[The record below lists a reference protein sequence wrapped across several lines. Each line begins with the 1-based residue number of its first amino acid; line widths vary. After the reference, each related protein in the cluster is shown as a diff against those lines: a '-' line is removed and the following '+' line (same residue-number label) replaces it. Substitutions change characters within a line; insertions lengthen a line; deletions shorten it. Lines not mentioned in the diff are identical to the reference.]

1 MAVFC
6 KEPKVKVLPK
16 TQDEEP
22 CSAKQGIMKLNWSL
36 YCMHDLITLVWV
48 KAEKKNHLKLFH
60 KHCLFSRI
68 KSLESRFVCVNHP

>member
-22 CSAKQGIMKLNWSL
+22 CSAKQSIMKLNWRL

-48 KAEKKNHLKLFH
+48 DDEKK
-60 KHCLFSRI
+60 I
-68 KSLESRFVCVNHP
+68 I